1 MIFKIEDTICRS
13 LCDLKIQY
21 ICTIFINTV
30 MKIIIAGAGEVGF
43 HLAKLLSFE
52 SQDITLI
59 DTHRDSLSYADTHLD
74 IRVVRGDATSIK
86 VLEDSNVTDT
96 DLVIAVTSSETTN
109 ITVCVLAKQLGA
121 KRTIARI
128 SNTEFIDRKDE
139 VGFTKFGID
148 ELISP
153 ESLAANEIELLLN
166 QSAFNDTYEF
176 EGGALTMIGLHLNRT
191 NSFIDKTV
199 KEVASVFPNLKYVP
213 IAMQRYGTQ
222 YTIIPRGDTQF
233 KEGDQVYF
241 ITTKEGV
248 DEIYELTG
256 KERHEIR
263 NVMIL
268 GGSNIGYK
276 TASDLCK
283 NRFNVKLIEND
294 KEKAFEIADDIPS
307 CLVIN
312 GDGRNVELLL
322 EEDVQDM
329 DAFISVT
336 GNSETNIMS
345 CLVAKSKGV
354 KKTIAL
360 VENMDYFQLSH
371 SIGIDTLINKKLLAA
386 NNIFRYIRKGEVV
399 AMTKLNNMNAELL
412 EFVVTPS
419 SKVTNKIIR
428 DIDIPRSAIIGGVVR
443 NGEGQIALGD
453 FKIQSG
459 DRVVVCCQP
468 QSIGKVEK
476 LFV

>member
-1 MIFKIEDTICRS
+1 
-13 LCDLKIQY
+13 
-21 ICTIFINTV
+21 

-43 HLAKLLSFE
+43 HLAKLLSYE

-59 DTHRDSLSYADTHLD
+59 DNKRDTLTYADTHLD
-74 IRVVRGDATSIK
+74 IRVIKGDATSISTLK
-86 VLEDSNVTDT
+86 DAKINNS

-128 SNTEFIDRKDE
+128 SNTEFLDNKDE
-139 VGFTKFGID
+139 VGFKKFGID

-153 ESLAANEIELLLN
+153 ESLAANEIALLLN
-166 QSAFNDTYEF
+166 QSGFNDTYEF
-176 EGGALTMIGLHLNRT
+176 ENGALIMIGLSLSRT
-191 NSFIDKTV
+191 AAFVDKTV
-199 KEVASVFPNLKYVP
+199 KEVGNLFPELEYVP
-213 IAMQRYGTQ
+213 LAIQRFGTQ
-222 YTIIPRGDTQF
+222 YTVIPRGDTMF

-241 ITTKEGV
+241 TTTQKGV
-248 DEIYELTG
+248 DEIFKLTG
-256 KERHEIR
+256 KVKMEIK

-268 GGSNIGYK
+268 GGSKIGYK
-276 TASDLCK
+276 TANDLCK
-283 NRFNVKLIEND
+283 NSFRVKLIENN
-294 KEKAFEIADDIPS
+294 KVKAFEIADEIPS

-312 GDGRNVELLL
+312 GDGRNVELLM
-322 EEDVQDM
+322 EESIADM

-354 KKTIAL
+354 KKAIAL
-360 VENMDYFQLSH
+360 VENMDYFQLSQ

-386 NNIFRYIRKGEVV
+386 NTIFRYVRKGEVV

-412 EFVVTPS
+412 EFVVTPNS
-419 SKVTNKIIR
+419 NVSGKVIK
-428 DIDIPRSAIIGGVVR
+428 DIDLPRSAIIGGVVR
-443 NGEGQIALGD
+443 DGAGLIALGD
-453 FKIQSG
+453 FKILSG
-459 DRVVVCCQP
+459 DRVVICCLP
-468 QSIGKVEK
+468 QSISKVEK

>member
-1 MIFKIEDTICRS
+1 
-13 LCDLKIQY
+13 
-21 ICTIFINTV
+21 

-59 DTHRDSLSYADTHLD
+59 DTSRESLANADTHLD
-74 IRVVRGDATSIK
+74 IRVVRGDATSISVLKDSK
-86 VLEDSNVTDT
+86 VAGT

-121 KRTIARI
+121 KKTIARI
-128 SNTEFIDRKDE
+128 SNTEFIDNKEE
-139 VGFTKFGID
+139 VGFAKFGID

-153 ESLAANEIELLLN
+153 ESLAASEIALLLN

-176 EGGALTMIGLHLNRT
+176 EDGALTMIGLNLIRT
-191 NSFIDKTV
+191 ADFVGKSV
-199 KEVASVFPNLKYVP
+199 KAAAEIHPDLSYVP
-213 IAMQRYGTQ
+213 IAIQRYGTQ
-222 YTIIPRGDTQF
+222 YTLIPRGDTVF

-241 ITTKEGV
+241 ITTKAGV
-248 DEIYELTG
+248 EEIYKRTG
-256 KERHEIR
+256 KVRQEIK

-268 GGSNIGYK
+268 GGSNIGVK

-283 NRFNVKLIEND
+283 NNFHVKLIENS
-294 KEKAFEIADDIPS
+294 KEKAFEIADEIPN
-307 CLVIN
+307 CLVIS
-312 GDGRNVELLL
+312 GDGRNVELLQ
-322 EEDVQDM
+322 EESIEDM

-345 CLVAKSKGV
+345 CFVAKSKGV

-412 EFVVTPS
+412 EFEVTPS
-419 SKVTNKIIR
+419 SKVCDKLIR
-428 DIDIPRSAIIGGVVR
+428 DIELPRSAIIGGIIR
-443 NGEGQIALGD
+443 NGEGMIGLGD
-453 FKIQSG
+453 FEIKNC
-459 DRVVVCCQP
+459 DRIVVCCLP
-468 QSIGKVEK
+468 QAIGKVEK